1 MKKILIWAMV
11 LTGIMLGACTN
22 DEDSKNGP
30 GSIYGIVTELG
41 TAEPMKAV
49 GVELYKK
56 DLNSHYYDYNLHDW
70 TYKYTLLLKTV
81 TFDDGHFEFS
91 DLNSGSYRVKVVA
104 DGYEQTEDGFV
115 TVEQNR
121 QSRIDLQ
128 VKKLDTKV
136 VVSTQEATV
145 NGNEVLF
152 TAEFTYNSGY
162 YPSEVGFVY
171 STQDNPSNDG
181 TIVKCKKEEIEETS
195 SSYTKTFS
203 TKVSGLGKGTYY
215 FQAYAINSIGKTY
228 SEVRS
233 FSMSGNPG
241 VSTLAVTNVTKTT
254 ATLNGRIDYEG
265 DPAYTERGFV
275 YSKSFPRPTVEDP
288 SNATTKII
296 VSGRSEDFSANVSSL
311 TENAQYY
318 VRAYATYEGGTVYGE
333 VKTFKPEHPDYTII
347 DNFMIQKKDLGKTD
361 WYSARSLCNGSRI
374 GGFSDWHLPTLS
386 ELAFIYQH
394 RDEIPNLTAGSYWSA
409 TEGSNVRYA
418 VNFNNGNQFYV
429 TYFGSTD
436 YYVRAIRTIK

>member
-1 MKKILIWAMV
+1 MKKILIWALV
-11 LTGIMLGACTN
+11 LIGIMMGSCTSS
-22 DEDSKNGP
+22 DDASDVQSQM

-41 TAEPMKAV
+41 TSEPMKAI
-49 GVELYKK
+49 GVELYKGKYKK
-56 DLNSHYYDYNLHDW
+56 DYYNNVDNE
-70 TYKYTLLLKTV
+70 LLLKTV
-81 TFDDGHFEFS
+81 TFDDGHFEFK
-91 DLNSGSYRVKVVA
+91 DLEAGSYTVRVVA
-104 DGYEQTEDGFV
+104 DGYEQTEGGYV
-115 TVEQNR
+115 TVEAGR
-121 QSRIDLQ
+121 QARVDLQ
-128 VKKLDTKV
+128 VKKIDTKV

-145 NGNEVLF
+145 NCNEVLF

-171 STQDNPSNDG
+171 SPQNNPSNDG

-195 SSYTKTFS
+195 STYTKTFS

-288 SNATTKII
+288 SNATTKIS

-318 VRAYATYEGGTVYGE
+318 VRAYATNVGGTVYGE
-333 VKTFKPEHPDYTII
+333 VKTFKPGQQDYVII
-347 DNFMIQKKDLGKTD
+347 DNLMVQTKDLGSSS
-361 WYSARSLCNGSRI
+361 WSAAQQMCTNSRI
-374 GGFSDWHLPTLS
+374 GGYSDWRLPTIG
-386 ELAFIYQH
+386 ELAMIYTH
-394 RDEIPNLTAGSYWSA
+394 KDEIGGFKNEGYWSSSG
-409 TEGSNVRYA
+409 TTNDHYYY
-418 VNFNNGNQFYV
+418 NFSSGLQKQDYYDSKQFYIRA
-429 TYFGSTD
+429 
-436 YYVRAIRTIK
+436 VRTVK